1 MNRIT
6 RRNIFSCQI
15 MSYSRKIKTG
25 DRGQGGRVEEI
36 FGRTTLDFV
45 GLSLLSLLFNH
56 LEIPRPKA
64 NSQNPFKF
72 AFFPWSLLETPC
84 SMFSIQNTPGN
95 FMSSTL
101 LCFPSFFFFW
111 IAVTHTINKVY
122 CIIKYKKL
130 FLWKHF
136 LSVDDNCMQLL
147 NFQFCSRH

>member
-15 MSYSRKIKTG
+15 MGYSRKIKTG
-25 DRGQGGRVEEI
+25 GMRGGGGVEEI

-72 AFFPWSLLETPC
+72 PFFPWSLLETSCPQL
-84 SMFSIQNTPGN
+84 S
-95 FMSSTL
+95 
-101 LCFPSFFFFW
+101 CFPSFFFFFW
-111 IAVTHTINKVY
+111 IAVTHTINKVD

-147 NFQFCSRH
+147 NFQFWSRH